1 MQDMRLEGRGGVL
14 VLVLVGFFFYR
25 GDPTSP
31 PPPEWERVQPFLL
44 SSALHWKIYVY
55 SHKTIFDSHKK
66 SPKGVILGHFSI
78 LSPSFP
84 PFCREVYSFILQDS
98 QLTPP
103 LNTGVDQGASSLIGR
118 EQEQMVFY
126 VWKNMDQ
133 FVHHL
138 RYQIW
143 KLKFT
148 T

>member
-14 VLVLVGFFFYR
+14 VLVLVGFFFTGGIR
-25 GDPTSP
+25 P

-84 PFCREVYSFILQDS
+84 PFCREVYSFILQEEGFN
-98 QLTPP
+98 LP
-103 LNTGVDQGASSLIGR
+103 LPLIQELIKVQVASLVGNRNKWFSMCGKIWTSLSTI
-118 EQEQMVFY
+118 
-126 VWKNMDQ
+126 
-133 FVHHL
+133 
-138 RYQIW
+138 
-143 KLKFT
+143 
-148 T
+148 